1 MNGMLSQQ
9 PPRRPAMEP
18 ALPLINVVFLLLVFF
33 MVAGQISRDKVTVE
47 APRSSSELAEE
58 SDGLMLTLDQQ
69 GQLTHAG
76 EPVALEN
83 IAALL
88 PATEDD
94 TPKPVRLLTDA
105 GTRLHAMRPV
115 LKALQQAGVEEV
127 RLVTREAR

>member
-33 MVAGQISRDKVTVE
+33 MVAGQISADKVTVE
-47 APRSSSELAEE
+47 APLSKSELAEE
-58 SDGLMLTLDQQ
+58 SEGLMLTLDMQ

-76 EPVALEN
+76 EPVTLEG

-88 PATEDD
+88 PDSDGE
-94 TPKPVRLLTDA
+94 TPPPVRLLADA
-105 GTRLHAMRPV
+105 GTRLQAMRPV